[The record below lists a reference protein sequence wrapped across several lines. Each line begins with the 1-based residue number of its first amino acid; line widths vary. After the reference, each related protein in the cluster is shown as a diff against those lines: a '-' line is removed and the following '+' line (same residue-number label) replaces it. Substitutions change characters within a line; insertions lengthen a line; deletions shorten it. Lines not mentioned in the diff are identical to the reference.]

1 MNRIATLALL
11 AAIASA
17 SFAQG
22 PGEHG
27 RPPRPPAGGGDDDRR
42 GLHDKMRALDERL
55 AAIER
60 RFEDGSMSKEE
71 EGKLREE
78 AKRLQAERGE
88 VEKKL
93 RAMGPPPGGDGMGP
107 GGDRPGP
114 GRPPGEPGGPGEPGM
129 GPGGP
134 RPMRTPVSAE
144 DREKAIAWLKENE
157 PTRLERLGELKQ
169 QRPDEHERAM
179 NQVAMEVRDLLAMKQ
194 NDPKRYE
201 RRMSQ
206 RKLDY
211 RANELAEKIVGS
223 KQDTAAERKELKD
236 VLGQLFDLREED
248 REQELKRLEEEL
260 VRLKETMAKRRASKD
275 KLVERRMEDMLGE
288 GMEWEPGREQPGGPP
303 PPPRER

>member
-1 MNRIATLALL
+1 MTRIATFALL
-11 AAIASA
+11 AALSSL

-22 PGEHG
+22 SPPPDGPG
-27 RPPRPPAGGGDDDRR
+27 RPPRGPAGGGDEERR
-42 GLHDKMRALDERL
+42 ALHDKMRDLDDRL

-60 RFEDGSMSKEE
+60 RFQDGSMSKEE
-71 EGKLREE
+71 EAKLRDE

-93 RAMGPPPGGDGMGP
+93 RSMGPPPGGEGMGP

-129 GPGGP
+129 GP

-144 DREKAIAWLKENE
+144 DREKAMAWLKENE

-169 QRPDEHERAM
+169 QRPDEYERAVT
-179 NQVAMEVRDLLAMKQ
+179 QIAMEVRDLLAMKQ

-211 RANELAEKIVGS
+211 RANELAEKIRGAGEN
-223 KQDTAAERKELKD
+223 QDTTAERKELKD
-236 VLGQLFDLREED
+236 VLGKLFDLREED
-248 REQELKRLEEEL
+248 REQELKRLADEL
-260 VRLKETMAKRRASKD
+260 TRLKETMAKRRESKD
-275 KLVERRMEDMLGE
+275 KLVERRMEDLLGE
-288 GMEWEPGREQPGGPP
+288 GMEWDPGKGTGGEQP
-303 PPPRER
+303 PPPR